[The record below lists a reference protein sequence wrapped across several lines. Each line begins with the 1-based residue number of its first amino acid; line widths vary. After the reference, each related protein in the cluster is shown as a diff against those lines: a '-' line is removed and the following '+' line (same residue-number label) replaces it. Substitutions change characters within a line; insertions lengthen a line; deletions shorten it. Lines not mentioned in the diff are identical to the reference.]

1 MVQSLNKVEGRETTE
16 SAPPAGDVSLG
27 IFTVV
32 SLILLLWGFCWLK
45 SYSSLTP
52 PQRINVI
59 FKEIAGLNENAA
71 VYVDG
76 VRVGMVDKM
85 QWQEEHRVLVR
96 LRINHST
103 LKVPIGS
110 KFEILT
116 NGIVGAKYVQIDLP
130 PKQPDQKSPPLLT
143 DEAIVRG
150 EDPIRPELAVN
161 KLAITL
167 SDIDMKQVGRDFKA
181 DRLRLVRAADQLA
194 ILADKTMP
202 VIDKAGPLEDDLGG
216 LTKDLRRTS
225 RKMANMF
232 DNPHFSA
239 DLKYTV
245 QQAKEAALSVQATI
259 HELNA
264 TLADK
269 PIRQDL
275 LQSFQQLNQS
285 TANISKSLD
294 SLQQVSADQ
303 GLRKDLKQILREAH
317 STLDTVNEITSKPVG
332 ADVANTLHK
341 TSDAITHL
349 DMAARQMNQILGKRS
364 PLIHLMFGRPGRIKV
379 ESTETKKIETMPASA
394 PVSIPASVPPVS
406 MDNAIHPAMKMQP

>member
-1 MVQSLNKVEGRETTE
+1 MRRGLVRKRKEQCFDAGRSKRCYGNTSCRLYSESNRYICGVHSLKSRNIIVQSLNKVEGRETTE

-59 FKEIAGLNENAA
+59 FQEIAGLNENAA

-85 QWQEEHRVLVR
+85 QWQEQHRVLVR

-150 EDPIRPELAVN
+150 EDP
-161 KLAITL
+161 
-167 SDIDMKQVGRDFKA
+167 SDGISGKQAGDHAERYRHEKQVVA
-181 DRLRLVRAADQLA
+181 
-194 ILADKTMP
+194 
-202 VIDKAGPLEDDLGG
+202 E
-216 LTKDLRRTS
+216 
-225 RKMANMF
+225 
-232 DNPHFSA
+232 
-239 DLKYTV
+239 
-245 QQAKEAALSVQATI
+245 
-259 HELNA
+259 
-264 TLADK
+264 
-269 PIRQDL
+269 
-275 LQSFQQLNQS
+275 LQS
-285 TANISKSLD
+285 
-294 SLQQVSADQ
+294 
-303 GLRKDLKQILREAH
+303 G
-317 STLDTVNEITSKPVG
+317 
-332 ADVANTLHK
+332 
-341 TSDAITHL
+341 
-349 DMAARQMNQILGKRS
+349 
-364 PLIHLMFGRPGRIKV
+364 
-379 ESTETKKIETMPASA
+379 
-394 PVSIPASVPPVS
+394 SIRLSVPPT
-406 MDNAIHPAMKMQP
+406 NWQFLLTKPCQ